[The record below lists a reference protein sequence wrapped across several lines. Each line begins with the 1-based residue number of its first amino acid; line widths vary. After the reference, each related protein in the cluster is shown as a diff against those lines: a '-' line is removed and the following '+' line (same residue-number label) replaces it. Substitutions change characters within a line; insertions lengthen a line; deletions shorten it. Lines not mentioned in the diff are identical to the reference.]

1 MAKRRPSGDGMVRK
15 REDGRWEGRIVVG
28 HKDNG
33 DSIFRYVYAD
43 TQKELTARLRKCIT
57 AYQGVDLTE
66 QSRLTLSEWLDQW
79 LVGKEGM
86 VRPGTLNG
94 YRGYI
99 ENHIR
104 PHLGEKRISQIK
116 AADIQ
121 RFYDMLS
128 RKLASGTVRRIH
140 TTLHGILKAAAQA
153 RLIPRNPV
161 EEVTPPKFS
170 YQEKKVLT
178 AEQVDRLLE
187 VIQKDT
193 LWHDLFYTELTTG
206 LRRGELCGLRW
217 EDFDAASGRLKVCRT
232 VRRKKGKG
240 LTTGDT
246 KTYAGT
252 RTITLPPSLAVLLKE
267 RKRAAKTAWIFPDL
281 LRPERPT
288 APDAAYRHMKLLT
301 EHGILTVVG
310 ENRIRGTVESIYS
323 LNKSALEIDDDGTA
337 VQTALLGLGASFARY
352 FSGGGADPRRDMLLM
367 TTCTLTLTDEE
378 FTGFLTEI
386 NQTAL
391 KYMDIGVKE
400 GSRQRQITLISSPTD
415 GSGSR

>member
-15 REDGRWEGRIVVG
+15 RDDGRWEGRIVVG

-57 AYQGVDLTE
+57 TYQGVDLTE

-79 LVGKEGM
+79 LVSKEGM

-116 AADIQ
+116 AVDIQ

-153 RLIPRNPV
+153 RLVPRNPV

-178 AEQVDRLLE
+178 AEQVDRLME
-187 VIQKDT
+187 VIRKDT

-206 LRRGELCGLRW
+206 LRRGELLGLKWSDIDLEKGDLRIQRQIGRIDGKII
-217 EDFDAASGRLKVCRT
+217 EMPLKTKNAYRTLPLSADAISVLMQQ
-232 VRRKKGKG
+232 RRKTGNSEWVFPSPTGGPMSPDSVLHMLHRVLKRAGLPKVRFHDLRHTFATLALQNGVDIKTVSGMLGHFSAG
-240 LTTGDT
+240 LTLD
-246 KTYAGT
+246 TYAHVT
-252 RTITLPPSLAVLLKE
+252 TSA
-267 RKRAAKTAWIFPDL
+267 KREAAKT
-281 LRPERPT
+281 
-288 APDAAYRHMKLLT
+288 M
-301 EHGILTVVG
+301 GNILSG
-310 ENRIRGTVESIYS
+310 
-323 LNKSALEIDDDGTA
+323 A
-337 VQTALLGLGASFARY
+337 V
-352 FSGGGADPRRDMLLM
+352 
-367 TTCTLTLTDEE
+367 
-378 FTGFLTEI
+378 
-386 NQTAL
+386 
-391 KYMDIGVKE
+391 
-400 GSRQRQITLISSPTD
+400 
-415 GSGSR
+415 